1 MARICGALRP
11 RGGQAH
17 INVDLPCWAL
27 PQLRVASVL
36 LTPACPTSKDTAP
49 PLAGLVLGIGPTDL
63 GQESGQPARLGFQEA
78 ASIGAG
84 VGVGV
89 GSGSWLLPGLDL
101 ASGQPRP
108 GHWVSAGQSPRPVP
122 GPPSSPTGLIDAS
135 ADDFRLPRDLS
146 EASGWGWNVK
156 VKKQGQEGH

>member
-27 PQLRVASVL
+27 PQLRVASIL
-36 LTPACPTSKDTAP
+36 LTPARPTSKDTTS
-49 PLAGLVLGIGPTDL
+49 PLAGLVLSIGPTDL

-84 VGVGV
+84 VGVGR
-89 GSGSWLLPGLDL
+89 GSWLLQGLDL

-122 GPPSSPTGLIDAS
+122 GPPSSPTGLIDAC
-135 ADDFRLPRDLS
+135 ADDCRPPRDLS

-156 VKKQGQEGH
+156 AKKQGQEGH